1 MTEIRPFQGIHY
13 NPEKISN
20 PSKVMCPPYDVIS
33 VAQQDGF
40 HNKNEHNFIRLEHA
54 KDKAGDNAEQNKYTR
69 AKDILN
75 QWLSS
80 GVLVQDE
87 NPAIYYYRQ
96 EYKVQGERHSR
107 LGFIAA
113 MKIQDAKDS
122 KIFPHEN
129 THAAAK
135 EDRFKLWTSVGA
147 NLSPIFVCF
156 SDRERKVE
164 KIFITHLAVTK
175 PLFDVTDDDGVK
187 HLFWKLDD
195 PKLVSQI
202 VASLSNQSLF
212 IADGHHRYEV
222 ACEIRRQ
229 KIAKIGKP
237 TGQEPFN
244 YVMTYFTN
252 IDSRDLKIFP
262 MHRIV
267 TKLPGQLSFL
277 EEFFRMDRIKAKNDF
292 MVLLAKAGQNE
303 HAFGLYTKEG
313 YMLLRLKN
321 KSLIDKVIQE
331 GSKDYRRLDATILK
345 YFVFDKLGVKSEDI
359 IYTKDSIEVITQV
372 DEGIAD
378 AGFIMNPVKISQLKA
393 VALNGEKMP
402 PKTTYFYPKVLS
414 GLVSHKIA

>member
-1 MTEIRPFQGIHY
+1 MTEIKPFQGIHY
-13 NPEKISN
+13 NPDKIAN

-33 VAQQDGF
+33 SAQQDGF
-40 HNKNEHNFIRLEHA
+40 HTRNEYNFIRLEYP
-54 KDKAGDNAEQNKYTR
+54 KDKPGDNANNNKYTR
-69 AKDILN
+69 AKEILD
-75 QWLSS
+75 QWLQS

-87 NPAIYYYRQ
+87 KPSIYYYRQ

-135 EDRFKLWTSVGA
+135 EDRFKLWMSVEA

-156 SDRERKVE
+156 SDKERKVE
-164 KIFITHLAVTK
+164 KIFMTHLAVTK

-187 HLFWKLDD
+187 HVFWKLDD

-202 VASLSNQSLF
+202 VGTLANQQLF

-222 ACEIRRQ
+222 SCEIRRQ
-229 KIAKIGKP
+229 KMAQAGKT
-237 TGQEPFN
+237 TGSEPFN

-252 IDSRDLKIFP
+252 IDSKDLKIFP

-267 TKLPGQLSFL
+267 KKLPGDLSFL
-277 EEFFRMDRIKAKNDF
+277 EEFFRMDKIKSKDEL
-292 MVLLAKAGQNE
+292 MVMLAKAGQNE
-303 HAFGLYTKEG
+303 HAFGLYTKDG
-313 YMLLRLKN
+313 HILMRLKN
-321 KSLIDKVIQE
+321 KALIDKTITE
-331 GSKDYRRLDATILK
+331 GSREYRRLDATILK

-359 IYTKDSIEVITQV
+359 IYTKDSVEVFTKV
-372 DEGIAD
+372 DEGIAE

-393 VALNGEKMP
+393 VALGGEKMP

-414 GLVSHKIA
+414 GLTSHRIV